1 MPDTTEVHASPVG
14 LSPALF
20 AQAFPFHL
28 AVDRDVRVTQ
38 FGASLL
44 KLVPDLAAGDP
55 LAHHFT
61 IARPPGCRLA
71 FDDLAST
78 RGAVTVLQ
86 SVRDPLLKLRGEFVT
101 ENQRALFLGAPLLLD
116 AAELAVRGL
125 ALRDFGTH
133 DQTMDFLILVQNQ
146 KRALADARELA
157 DRLRH
162 QATELNA
169 AKDQAEA
176 ANRAKSD
183 FLANMSH
190 EIRTPMHG
198 IIGMTELAL
207 DGELSPAQREQ
218 LETVRSSGEV
228 LLAIINDILDFSKV
242 EAGRM
247 DLEKTAFDPE
257 RLVRESVVPLE
268 HRARSQ
274 GLALE
279 CHVDTHAVPPRV
291 AGDPGRVRQVLV
303 NLVGN
308 AVKFTE
314 RGKVRVELGATT
326 TGGRTVLKFTIIDTG
341 IGIDVPADRP
351 QAIFDAFHQ
360 ADQSI
365 SRRFGGTG
373 LGLSISMRL
382 VRLMGG
388 DITVRSTPGTGSTFT
403 FTVPCEVVSEVRDD
417 TSGAR
422 ARPADTTPARRLHV
436 LLADDNPVNRR
447 LARGILDALGHSCV
461 AVEDG
466 RAAVEASAHENFDA
480 VLMDL
485 EMPDMDGLAATR
497 LIRAREGDGP
507 RTPIVALT
515 AHAMEAHRQQC
526 LAAGMDSY
534 LSKPFGRDDLATVL
548 DRIVAPQV

>member
-1 MPDTTEVHASPVG
+1 MPDAMEMHAPLVG
-14 LSPALF
+14 LSPSLF
-20 AQAFPFHL
+20 AQAFPFHIV
-28 AVDRDVRVTQ
+28 VDRDARIAQ
-38 FGASLL
+38 FGASLP
-44 KLVPDLAAGDP
+44 KLVPDLAIGDA
-55 LAHHFT
+55 LSRHFT
-61 IARPPGCRLA
+61 IVRPSGCGLA
-71 FDDLAST
+71 FDDIAST
-78 RGAVTVLQ
+78 QGSVAVLQ
-86 SVRDPLLKLRGEFVT
+86 SVHDPVLKLRGEFVT
-101 ENQRALFLGAPLLLD
+101 EGPRALFLGSPWIVD
-116 AAELAVRGL
+116 PTELSARGL
-125 ALRDFGTH
+125 SLRDFGTH
-133 DQTMDFLILVQNQ
+133 DQTMDFLFLMQSQ
-146 KRALADARELA
+146 KRALADARELS
-157 DRLRH
+157 DRLTH
-162 QATELNA
+162 QAAALRA

-176 ANRAKSD
+176 ANGAKSD

-207 DGELSPAQREQ
+207 GGELSCTQREQ

-247 DLEKTAFDPE
+247 DLETSAFDPE
-257 RLVRESVVPLE
+257 RLLRESILPFE

-308 AVKFTE
+308 ALKFTE
-314 RGKVRVELGATT
+314 RGSVRVTLGATT
-326 TGGRTVLKFTIIDTG
+326 AGSRTALTFSIVDTG
-341 IGIDVPADRP
+341 IGIDIPADRP
-351 QAIFDAFHQ
+351 QAIFEAFHQ

-382 VRLMGG
+382 ARLMGG
-388 DITVRSTPGTGSTFT
+388 DITVGSAPGAGSTFT
-403 FTVPCEVVSEVRDD
+403 FTVPCDIVSEVRAD
-417 TSGAR
+417 TSGVR
-422 ARPADTTPARRLHV
+422 TRRPVAQPARRLHL

-447 LARGILDALGHSCV
+447 LARGILDSLGHSCV
-461 AVEDG
+461 AVADG
-466 RAAVEASAHENFDA
+466 RAAVEASAHETFDA

-497 LIRAREGDGP
+497 LIRVREGDGS
-507 RTPIVALT
+507 RIPIVALT

-526 LAAGMDSY
+526 LAAGMDGY
-534 LSKPFGRDDLATVL
+534 LSKPFGRDDLAAVL
-548 DRIVAPQV
+548 EKVVVG